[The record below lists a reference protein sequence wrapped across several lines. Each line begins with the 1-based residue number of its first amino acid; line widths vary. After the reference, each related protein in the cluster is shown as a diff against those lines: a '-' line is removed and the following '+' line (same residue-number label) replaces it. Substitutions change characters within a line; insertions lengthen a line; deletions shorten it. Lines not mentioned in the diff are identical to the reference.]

1 MEESQH
7 TEAKTS
13 SKDLIQDPRRRCA
26 QVMVCIC
33 YAFFAYMNRFLGIIW
48 HAECIHNT
56 IYNNKNEIFTLPKYA
71 NGPQVQYHMS
81 TTA

>member
-7 TEAKTS
+7 PEAQIS
-13 SKDLIQDPRRRCA
+13 SKDLLQDPRCA
-26 QVMVCIC
+26 QVMACIC
-33 YAFFAYMNRFLGIIW
+33 YAFFAYMSGFLGIMW

-56 IYNNKNEIFTLPKYA
+56 IYNNENEIFTLPKYA
-71 NGPQVQYHMS
+71 NGPQVQYHVS